1 MKLLPEELK
10 ISRNE
15 YVVDDKV
22 AICEGK
28 APFVSFTLAMQFC
41 DKFECQGIHDEFCD
55 GTSISACTTL
65 NPPKDPMAQKHGCTY
80 RKQGEELLHSLK
92 QFTFSFHE

>member
-10 ISRNE
+10 NSSND
-15 YVVDDKV
+15 YVVDNEV
-22 AICEGK
+22 TICEGK

-65 NPPKDPMAQKHGCTY
+65 NPPKEPTQKHGCTY
-80 RKQGEELLHSLK
+80 RKQGKGLFHSSK
-92 QFTFSFHE
+92 QYTLCFK